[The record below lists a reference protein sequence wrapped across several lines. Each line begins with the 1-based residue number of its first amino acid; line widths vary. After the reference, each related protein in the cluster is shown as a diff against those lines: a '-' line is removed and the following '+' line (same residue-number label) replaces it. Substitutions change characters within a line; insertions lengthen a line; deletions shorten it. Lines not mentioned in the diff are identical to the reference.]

1 MPCAAIR
8 ATGLCL
14 IDGARLVSLES
25 ALWEATRPAFR
36 VRYIHDPASM
46 PRVPLYASYGF
57 ATGPTARAKL
67 ARIVRKAPEVVV
79 KVTGRQR
86 GGNHVKAHLDYI
98 GRKGK
103 LGIETRDGEVL
114 ISKDDIAERAAEWS
128 DTLQWRSRPTVSSV
142 SLIFSMPAGND
153 PEKVLEAVRALA
165 HAELSDNHDYGMA
178 LHTDTP
184 RPHVHLTVQA
194 EGLDRTRFNPG
205 PVQLNRFRERFAR
218 ELRARGVAAE
228 ATPRRARGQGIAGS
242 SMALIKL
249 RARLRGEGSRQITK
263 SDRRTNEQAISVAR
277 GQDQLPLF
285 IAAGS
290 FRWRE
295 IRRAYEQAAVALDA
309 TGQSDDRALAS
320 DVRAFLEKRQS
331 MNSTPQVFAHQYA
344 RQLGAEQNRA
354 ALPVDIKPPDHWQSG
369 RGRSR

>member
-1 MPCAAIR
+1 M
-8 ATGLCL
+8 G
-14 IDGARLVSLES
+14 LES

-36 VRYIHDPASM
+36 VRYIHDPTST

-98 GRKGK
+98 GRKG
-103 LGIETRDGEVL
+103 GVHIETRDGEIL
-114 ISKDDIAERAAEWS
+114 TTKEDIAERAAEWS

-142 SLIFSMPAGND
+142 SLIFSMPEGTD
-153 PEKVLEAVRALA
+153 PEKVLGAVRALA
-165 HAELSDNHDYGMA
+165 HAELSDNHDYVLA

-194 EGLDRTRFNPG
+194 EGLDRTRFNPR

-228 ATPRRARGQGIAGS
+228 ATPRRARGQGVAGS
-242 SMALIKL
+242 SMALVKL
-249 RARLRGEGSRQITK
+249 RARLASGSSPMMTDA
-263 SDRRTNEQAISVAR
+263 DRRSNEQAIAVVR
-277 GQDQLPLF
+277 GQAELPSF
-285 IAAGS
+285 IAKGKT
-290 FRWRE
+290 RWQE
-295 IRRAYEQAAVALDA
+295 IRQAYSQAVAALNA
-309 TGQSDDRALAS
+309 TGHSEDRALAD
-320 DVRAFLEKRQS
+320 DVRGFLDKHPDI
-331 MNSTPQVFAHQYA
+331 NATPEIFAA
-344 RQLGAEQNRA
+344 RHARNLE
-354 ALPVDIKPPDHWQSG
+354 IKQP
-369 RGRSR
+369 RRRTLSR

>member
-1 MPCAAIR
+1 M
-8 ATGLCL
+8 G
-14 IDGARLVSLES
+14 LES

-36 VRYIHDPASM
+36 VRYIHDPTST

-86 GGNHVKAHLDYI
+86 GGVHVKAHLEYI
-98 GRKGK
+98 GRKGDVE
-103 LGIETRDGEVL
+103 IETRDGEVL
-114 ISKDDIAERAAEWS
+114 TTKEDVAERAAEWS

-142 SLIFSMPAGND
+142 SLIFSMPEGTD
-153 PEKVLEAVRALA
+153 PDKVLGAVRALA
-165 HAELSDNHDYGMA
+165 HAELSDNHDYVMA

-194 EGLDRTRFNPG
+194 EGLDRTRFNPR

-242 SMALIKL
+242 SMALVKL
-249 RARLRGEGSRQITK
+249 RARLRTEGSRQITQ
-263 SDRRTNEQAISVAR
+263 SDRRTNEQAIAVAK
-277 GQDQLPLF
+277 GQDQLPPF
-285 IAAGS
+285 IAAGTV
-290 FRWRE
+290 RWQE
-295 IRRAYEQAAVALDA
+295 IRRAYEQAAAALDA
-309 TGQSDDRALAS
+309 TGQADDRELAS
-320 DVRAFLEKRQS
+320 DVRGFLDKHKG
-331 MNSTPQVFAHQYA
+331 MNATPEVFAAHH
-344 RQLGAEQNRA
+344 RRRLEAER
-354 ALPVDIKPPDHWQSG
+354 KPSDQITKKAPTPDRGKG
-369 RGRSR
+369 R

>member
-1 MPCAAIR
+1 MR

-36 VRYIHDPASM
+36 VRYIHDPTST

-86 GGNHVKAHLDYI
+86 GGVHVKAHLDYI
-98 GRKGK
+98 GRKGEVE
-103 LGIETRDGEVL
+103 IDTRDGEIL
-114 ISKDDIAERAAEWS
+114 TSKDDIAERAAEWS

-142 SLIFSMPAGND
+142 SLIFSMPEGTD
-153 PEKVLEAVRALA
+153 PDKVLGAVRALA
-165 HAELSDNHDYGMA
+165 HAELSDNHDYVLA

-194 EGLDRTRFNPG
+194 EGLDRTRFNPR

-242 SMALIKL
+242 SMALVKL
-249 RARLRGEGSRQITK
+249 RARLRTEETRQITQ
-263 SDRRTNEQAISVAR
+263 SDRRTNEQAIAVAR
-277 GQDQLPLF
+277 GRDQLPPF

-290 FRWRE
+290 FRWQE
-295 IRRAYEQAAVALDA
+295 IRRAYNQTADALDA
-309 TGQSDDRALAS
+309 TGQTDDRELAK
-320 DVRAFLEKRQS
+320 DVRTFLDKHRG
-331 MNSTPQVFAHQYA
+331 MNATPEVFAAHHRRWREAA
-344 RQLGAEQNRA
+344 REYSGQTTKEVTN
-354 ALPVDIKPPDHWQSG
+354 PD
-369 RGRSR
+369 RGKDR

>member
-1 MPCAAIR
+1 M
-8 ATGLCL
+8 G
-14 IDGARLVSLES
+14 LES

-36 VRYIHDPASM
+36 VRYIHDPTST

-86 GGNHVKAHLDYI
+86 GGVHVKAHLDYI
-98 GRKGK
+98 GRKGEVE
-103 LGIETRDGEVL
+103 IETRDGEIL
-114 ISKDDIAERAAEWS
+114 TTKDDVAERAAEWS

-142 SLIFSMPAGND
+142 SLIFSMPEGTD
-153 PEKVLEAVRALA
+153 PDKVLGAVRALA
-165 HAELSDNHDYGMA
+165 HAELSDNHDYVLA

-194 EGLDRTRFNPG
+194 EGLDRTRFNPR

-242 SMALIKL
+242 SMALVKL
-249 RARLRGEGSRQITK
+249 RARLRTEGGRQITQ
-263 SDRRTNEQAISVAR
+263 SDRRTNEQAIAVAR
-277 GQDQLPLF
+277 GQEQLPKF
-285 IAAGS
+285 IAAGT
-290 FRWRE
+290 FRWQE
-295 IRRAYEQAAVALDA
+295 IRRAYQQTADALDA
-309 TGQSDDRALAS
+309 TGQVDDQELAE
-320 DVRAFLEKRQS
+320 DVRTFLDKHQG
-331 MNSTPQVFAHQYA
+331 MNATPEVFAAHHA
-344 RQLGAEQNRA
+344 RTIA
-354 ALPVDIKPPDHWQSG
+354 ADQSKAAMPPPDRPPKDHG
-369 RGRSR
+369 RGS

>member
-1 MPCAAIR
+1 M
-8 ATGLCL
+8 G
-14 IDGARLVSLES
+14 LES

-36 VRYIHDPASM
+36 VRYIHDPANS

-86 GGNHVKAHLDYI
+86 GGKHVKAHLDYI
-98 GRKGK
+98 GRKGA
-103 LGIETRDGEVL
+103 LAIETRDGETL
-114 ISKDDIAERAAEWS
+114 TTKEEIAERAAEWS

-142 SLIFSMPAGND
+142 SLIFSMPAGTD
-153 PEKVLEAVRALA
+153 PEKVLGAVRALA
-165 HAELSDNHDYGMA
+165 HAELSDNHDYVLA

-194 EGLDRTRFNPG
+194 EGLDRTRFNPR

-242 SMALIKL
+242 SMALVKL
-249 RARLRGEGSRQITK
+249 RARLRAEGSRRIT
-263 SDRRTNEQAISVAR
+263 SADRRTNEQAIAVAH
-277 GQDQLPLF
+277 GDAALPPF
-285 IAAGS
+285 IAAGTL
-290 FRWRE
+290 RWQE
-295 IRRAYEQAAVALDA
+295 IRRAYEQTAAALDA
-309 TGQSDDRALAS
+309 TGESDDRALAS
-320 DVRAFLEKRQS
+320 DVRTFLQKHQR
-331 MNSTPQVFAHQYA
+331 MNATPEVFAEHVA
-344 RQLGAEQNRA
+344 RQLGRNVNAEQAVR
-354 ALPVDIKPPDHWQSG
+354 PERSDRDKG
-369 RGRSR
+369 RDR

>member
-1 MPCAAIR
+1 M
-8 ATGLCL
+8 G
-14 IDGARLVSLES
+14 LES

-36 VRYIHDPASM
+36 VRYIHDPAST

-79 KVTGRQR
+79 MVTGRQR

-98 GRKGK
+98 GRKGEVD
-103 LGIETRDGEVL
+103 IETRDGEILTTKEDV
-114 ISKDDIAERAAEWS
+114 AERAADWS

-142 SLIFSMPAGND
+142 SLIFSMPEGTD
-153 PEKVLEAVRALA
+153 PDKVLGAVRALA
-165 HAELSDNHDYGMA
+165 HGELSDNHDYVLA

-194 EGLDRTRFNPG
+194 EGLDRTRFNPR

-242 SMALIKL
+242 SMALVKL
-249 RARLRGEGSRQITK
+249 RARLRTEGGRQITQ
-263 SDRRTNEQAISVAR
+263 SDRRTNEQAIAIAK
-277 GQDQLPLF
+277 GEDQLPPF
-285 IAAGS
+285 IAAGT
-290 FRWRE
+290 FRWQE
-295 IRRAYEQAAVALDA
+295 IRRAYEQTAAALDA
-309 TGQSDDRALAS
+309 TGQADDRELAK
-320 DVRAFLEKRQS
+320 DVRTFLDKHQG
-331 MNSTPQVFAHQYA
+331 MNATPEVFAAQYV
-344 RQLGAEQNRA
+344 RILEAER
-354 ALPVDIKPPDHWQSG
+354 LRLETSM
-369 RGRSR
+369 RGRPPPEHVRSR

>member
-1 MPCAAIR
+1 M
-8 ATGLCL
+8 G
-14 IDGARLVSLES
+14 LES

-36 VRYIHDPASM
+36 VRYIHDPTST

-57 ATGPTARAKL
+57 ATGLTARAKL

-98 GRKGK
+98 GRKGEVD
-103 LGIETRDGEVL
+103 IETRDGEILTTKEDV
-114 ISKDDIAERAAEWS
+114 AERATEWS

-142 SLIFSMPAGND
+142 SLIFSMPEGTD
-153 PEKVLEAVRALA
+153 PDKVLGAVRALA
-165 HAELSDNHDYGMA
+165 HAELSDNHDYVLA

-194 EGLDRTRFNPG
+194 EGLDRTRFNPR

-242 SMALIKL
+242 SIKLVKL
-249 RARLRGEGSRQITK
+249 RARLRTGGSKQITR
-263 SDRRTNEQAISVAR
+263 SDLRTNEQAIAVAR
-277 GQDQLPLF
+277 GEATLPSF
-285 IAAGS
+285 IARGTA
-290 FRWRE
+290 RWRE
-295 IRRAYEQAAVALDA
+295 IRAAYSQAATALDA
-309 TGQSDDRALAS
+309 TGQAEDRELAS
-320 DVRAFLEKRQS
+320 DVRGFLDKHQG
-331 MNSTPQVFAHQYA
+331 MNATPEVFAAHHA
-344 RQLGAEQNRA
+344 RIIGAEQSETV
-354 ALPVDIKPPDHWQSG
+354 LPAPDRPPKDHG
-369 RGRSR
+369 RGR

>member
-1 MPCAAIR
+1 M
-8 ATGLCL
+8 G
-14 IDGARLVSLES
+14 LES

-36 VRYIHDPASM
+36 VRYIHDPAST
-46 PRVPLYASYGF
+46 PRVPLYASYGV

-86 GGNHVKAHLDYI
+86 GGTHVKAHLEYI
-98 GRKGK
+98 GRKGDVE
-103 LGIETRDGEVL
+103 IETRDGEVL
-114 ISKDDIAERAAEWS
+114 TSKDDIAERAAEWS

-142 SLIFSMPAGND
+142 SLIFSMPEGTD
-153 PEKVLEAVRALA
+153 PEKVLGAVRALA
-165 HAELSDNHDYGMA
+165 HAELSDNHDYVLA

-194 EGLDRTRFNPG
+194 EGLDRTRFNPR

-242 SMALIKL
+242 SMALVKL
-249 RARLRGEGSRQITK
+249 RSRLRTEGSRQITH
-263 SDRRTNEQAISVAR
+263 SDRRTNEQAIAVAR
-277 GQDQLPLF
+277 GQDQLPPF
-285 IAAGS
+285 IAAGIV
-290 FRWRE
+290 RWRE
-295 IRRAYEQAAVALDA
+295 IRCAYEQTAAALDA

-320 DVRAFLEKRQS
+320 DVRAFLDKHQG
-331 MNSTPQVFAHQYA
+331 MNATPEVFAAHHA
-344 RQLGAEQNRA
+344 RRMAAEPDKAVSPAPDR
-354 ALPVDIKPPDHWQSG
+354 PPKDPG
-369 RGRSR
+369 RGR